1 VTGIRVFAG
10 PPGPFA
16 NSFEHEKL
24 HRKTI
29 QDKYKIMKT
38 LIAIIITFVVT
49 ALVIVGVGVALKSKA
64 AAKKPT
70 IVRVEK
76 PVPGSLIEFINAPGI
91 VEPKHKVE
99 ISAKISARIVELPFD
114 VRAKVTK
121 GDPNANPPIA
131 PSVLLRLDGSDLE
144 AELRSTEASYA
155 ARTAQIDVAKTE
167 IESRKASLKGT
178 RSALEQAQRDLQRKK
193 TLLNSQD
200 VSESEV
206 DQIQRQVDELRA
218 QFSVAENGLKAAEL
232 GLVISQ
238 HNLQAAEAEIARA
251 RQSLSYTTITSPID
265 GVVTKVNVEVGEIVT
280 GTINNP
286 GTVIIEV
293 ADLSQMLL
301 IAQVDESD
309 ISGVKMGQHAKVRI
323 QAWQDKVFEGVVEA
337 IAMTPVMDT
346 SGSKYFEVKILL
358 ETDGQQLFSG
368 LTADVD
374 IETFEHENVLKI
386 PSQAVLGQ
394 KVDDLPLKIRENS
407 PEVDEKKTFVPVVYR
422 YIDSEATVTP
432 VKIGKS
438 DATHT
443 IILSG
448 ITAEDQI
455 VVGPY
460 KELEK
465 IKHEQKIKDEREKEE
480 EEKKEK
486 EKQKEEK

>member
-1 VTGIRVFAG
+1 
-10 PPGPFA
+10 
-16 NSFEHEKL
+16 
-24 HRKTI
+24 
-29 QDKYKIMKT
+29 
-38 LIAIIITFVVT
+38 
-49 ALVIVGVGVALKSKA
+49 
-64 AAKKPT
+64 
-70 IVRVEK
+70 
-76 PVPGSLIEFINAPGI
+76 
-91 VEPKHKVE
+91 
-99 ISAKISARIVELPFD
+99 
-114 VRAKVTK
+114 
-121 GDPNANPPIA
+121 
-131 PSVLLRLDGSDLE
+131 
-144 AELRSTEASYA
+144 
-155 ARTAQIDVAKTE
+155 
-167 IESRKASLKGT
+167 
-178 RSALEQAQRDLQRKK
+178 
-193 TLLNSQD
+193 
-200 VSESEV
+200 
-206 DQIQRQVDELRA
+206 
-218 QFSVAENGLKAAEL
+218 
-232 GLVISQ
+232 
-238 HNLQAAEAEIARA
+238 
-251 RQSLSYTTITSPID
+251 
-265 GVVTKVNVEVGEIVT
+265 VGEIVT

-337 IAMTPVMDT
+337 IAMTPAMDT

-394 KVDDLPLKIRENS
+394 KVDDLPLKIREDS